1 MRILYGGGN
10 QVLSKYIEN
19 AISLHEKADA
29 IVISDKN
36 GYVEYSKWH
45 GNTYFECKEVVGKHI
60 LEIYPEL
67 TPDTSTI
74 LRVLKTGKPRIDDEQ
89 NIVNF
94 KGERIHII
102 STTLPIKVNEE
113 IIGTI
118 CASVFCGSDREIR
131 REKISNQNKLYKL
144 DDIITQNPEMK
155 EIKKRILK
163 VANNSST
170 VLIYG
175 ETGTGKEL
183 VAESIHTSSKRK
195 DNVFISQNCAAI
207 PNSLLESI
215 FFGTEKGTYTGAENK
230 KGLFEL
236 ADKGTL
242 FLDEINSMD
251 LIMQAKLLKVLE
263 EKKVRRL
270 GGTRDI
276 YVDVKIICAMNEEP
290 LKVLRNGKIREDLF
304 YRISV
309 VKFMIPPLRERRE
322 DIMLLTNYF
331 IEHYNKEMQMD
342 IRGVSQLT
350 QNIFETNN
358 WYGNIRELKNTI
370 ENAFNTVDSDVI
382 TIKHVSEFLN
392 YYKKNN
398 DVEDC
403 NIEWDNT
410 SSLSNLVSDYEK
422 KIITLVLND
431 SKNMADAAKKLKVSR
446 QNLRYKIDKYNIN
459 YK

>member
-1 MRILYGGGN
+1 M
-10 QVLSKYIEN
+10 LSEYIEN

-29 IVISDKN
+29 IVISDQN

-45 GNTYFECKEVVGKHI
+45 GNTYFECKEVVGKNI

-67 TPDTSTI
+67 TPETSTI
-74 LRVLKTGKPRIDDEQ
+74 LQVLKTGKPRIDDEQ

-118 CASVFCGSDREIR
+118 CASIFCGSNREIR
-131 REKISNQNKLYKL
+131 KEKVNNSNKLYKL
-144 DDIITQNPEMK
+144 DDIITENPKML
-155 EIKKRILK
+155 EIKNKILK
-163 VANNSST
+163 VANNNST

-183 VAESIHTSSKRK
+183 VAESIHTCSKRE
-195 DNVFISQNCAAI
+195 DNAFISQNCAAI

-215 FFGTEKGTYTGAENK
+215 FFGTEKGSYTGAENK

-251 LIMQAKLLKVLE
+251 IIMQAKLLKVLE
-263 EKKVRRL
+263 EKRIRRL
-270 GGTRDI
+270 GGTKDI
-276 YVDVKIICAMNEEP
+276 NVDVKIICAMNEEP
-290 LKVLRNGKIREDLF
+290 LEALRKGKIREDLF

-309 VKFMIPPLRERRE
+309 VKFMIPPLRQRRE
-322 DIMLLTNYF
+322 DIMTLTKYF
-331 IEHYNKEMQMD
+331 IDYYNKEMKMN
-342 IRGVSQLT
+342 IKGVSQLT

-370 ENAFNTVDSDVI
+370 ENAFNTVDSDII
-382 TIKHVSEFLN
+382 TINHVSEFLSC
-392 YYKKNN
+392 YKKNN
-398 DVEDC
+398 ENREYDEEDD
-403 NIEWDNT
+403 EDA
-410 SSLSNLVSDYEK
+410 SLNSLVSNYEK
-422 KIITLVLND
+422 KIITSVLNN

-446 QNLRYKIDKYNIN
+446 QNLKYKIEKYNIE